1 MRGVGRRSA
10 LRASAVAQRK
20 TKTKDNA
27 THCILSGLATYSE
40 KNTAIKPGFEG
51 QVPKKFLNGIYCTGS
66 KHPVHQTQNFKL

>member
-27 THCILSGLATYSE
+27 THCILGGLATYSG
-40 KNTAIKPGFEG
+40 KNTASQIAMKCDFRDLPRIMF
-51 QVPKKFLNGIYCTGS
+51 QAVAKTMFAY
-66 KHPVHQTQNFKL
+66 FD